1 MNVATRHRSRRGLR
15 LLGSLLLAGA
25 PACAASGLQVMPI
38 GLQLRHDAH
47 ADALWLSNTGDTP
60 VQAQI
65 RVFHWTQVDG
75 KDQLEPSRGLLI
87 SPPML
92 SLAPGQR
99 QLVRVIRSGPPP
111 EQQEDAYRVVVD
123 ELPLPAA
130 ARTGLQFVLRYS
142 IPVFLDPRSAVRGN
156 VVLQSRWHDGPD
168 GTYLQVS
175 NRGTAHAQLAELY
188 LRDAHGKRTLLKAG
202 LLGYALPGS
211 RMEWVLP
218 ATPRPAGSELLVRIN
233 GEATEHTL
241 ALDDDRSR

>member
-1 MNVATRHRSRRGLR
+1 MARQSRRCLR
-15 LLGSLLLAGA
+15 LLGSLLLAAA
-25 PACAASGLQVMPI
+25 PACAASGLQVAPI
-38 GLQLRHDAH
+38 GLQLRHDAS
-47 ADALWLSNTGDTP
+47 ADALWLSNTGDTL

-65 RVFHWTQVDG
+65 RVFHWTQADG
-75 KDQLEPSRGLLI
+75 QDQLEVSRGLLI

-99 QLVRVIRSGPPP
+99 QLVRVIRSGPAP
-111 EQQEDAYRVVVD
+111 EAQEDAYRVVVD
-123 ELPLPAA
+123 ELPLPSP

-142 IPVFLDPRSAVRGN
+142 IPVFLEPRVAHGKAE
-156 VVLQSRWHDGPD
+156 LHSRWRDGPD
-168 GTYLQVS
+168 GAYLQVS

-188 LRDAHGKRTLLKAG
+188 LRDAQGKRTLLKPG

-218 ATPRPAGSELLVRIN
+218 ATQRPAGSELLVRIN

-241 ALDDDRSR
+241 ALDDDHGR